1 MSCVFKFYSVHLSML
16 KPFIYF
22 IHDELIHEIM
32 YYSQLLKL
40 KEFTL
45 PIFAAQFKWNR
56 EGMLYSG
63 ITDNCYFVRAVQFWK
78 ENTVFVCFSCSLL
91 FTL

>member
-1 MSCVFKFYSVHLSML
+1 ML

-22 IHDELIHEIM
+22 ILDELIHEIM

-40 KEFTL
+40 KKFTL
-45 PIFAAQFKWNR
+45 PIFAAQIKWNR

-63 ITDNCYFVRAVQFWK
+63 ITDNYFVQAVQFWK
-78 ENTVFVCFSCSLL
+78 ENTVFVCFPIHYCLHCNTWLL
-91 FTL
+91 SPGIKKVLF